1 MLLHWQD
8 FSYWCSK
15 ETTIIHSRTLSEQRF
30 PLLSS
35 AVTWQA
41 EPWRNNTDFWFY
53 CTISKLTTSRFNWI
67 STLFGTCQYREGLL
81 SFLGSQ
87 CARQTFYRV
96 LIRDP
101 QTFWKTVILPSN
113 NSSKSSTKNSR
124 NGGRL
129 GRFSVLTSCWIFAD
143 TLLLTGTP
151 AGQGSMETS
160 VDCYAE
166 HHQTLSGVRKGLG
179 LQGHNYS
186 FMPSHD
192 CNSS

>member
-1 MLLHWQD
+1 MFKSNGCNPQLNSLKAKLPSTL
-8 FSYWCSK
+8 FCGFFA
-15 ETTIIHSRTLSEQRF
+15 SRTRSWANKR
-30 PLLSS
+30 
-35 AVTWQA
+35 
-41 EPWRNNTDFWFY
+41 DFWLYGSTF
-53 CTISKLTTSRFNWI
+53 KLSTSRFHWI
-67 STLFGTCQYREGLL
+67 LMLFGTCQYREGLL
-81 SFLGSQ
+81 SFLESQ
-87 CARQTFYRV
+87 RVRQTFYKV

-166 HHQTLSGVRKGLG
+166 RHQTLSGVRKRLG
-179 LQGHNYS
+179 LQGHHNYS
-186 FMPSHD
+186 FMPYRD
-192 CNSS
+192 SSIQH